1 METTI
6 ISKTKKRYLLAYC
19 LLTLLSLSPTY
30 LLMAQDNNILKG
42 EVTNSAGE
50 ALQGVTVKQKSG
62 NIRVQTDA
70 DGAFSL
76 PSAGSSVLIFSL
88 LGYLQQE
95 VIPNVERN
103 LTVVL
108 EREDAKLDEVII
120 TGYRQQKRSTY
131 TGASATVN
139 AAELANQQG
148 AAFNDRIQGLAPGL
162 QVSSNSGIAGGSTF
176 VRLRGTTSVN
186 AGNEPLYIIDN
197 VFINS
202 EPLQGVR
209 TGGQTVNPL
218 ADINPADIES
228 IEVLKDAN
236 ATAIYGSRGANGV
249 IIITTKRGTKDGPTR
264 VNLNSQYGIA
274 HYNKLWDLS
283 TGPQHAE
290 ILNEAHI
297 NDGGSFESRPY
308 RPINEVVNGVAGLG
322 NPVDQGTYDR
332 RGILFR
338 TAQQQTHNLSISGG
352 NNKTSFYIGG
362 EFSDQPSI
370 LRLQDFRR
378 NSYRTNLDHKI
389 SEKLAIGVSASY
401 SQTKRQ
407 LVRTGD
413 TGGILNTAI
422 HTPTLT
428 PIFQADGSYNNAERF
443 NNPYIL
449 LENSSNYAFGK
460 RFIGNFFAKWDILP
474 GLSFKTSWSLDNND
488 YRESVYYNANLNEG
502 RASNGSATEGITNDK
517 TWIAEQLLNFNKDFG
532 DNHLAVF
539 LGNTIQRND
548 FQRHLLTGTNF
559 PSIEFKTIA
568 SAAITAAYD
577 SGVIS
582 SGLLSYFG
590 GANYSYQ
597 NKYNLDVNLRADASS
612 RFGSQNRWG
621 YFPSAGVS
629 WRISEERFIRESLSF
644 FDELKLKSS
653 IGWTGNQNI
662 TDFASL
668 TLWNGGNNYLDLP
681 GIAPSQLGNDQL
693 KWETTRQLNIG
704 IESSFLNNLFSLEVN
719 YYDKYTTDLLL
730 SVPAPAKTGFSST
743 LQNLGEMSNKGV
755 ELQLTARPIQGET
768 FRWTS
773 SLNVSHNKNVIE
785 KLPASFTQYN
795 RDWVRLEQGYPMYSF
810 WLYDQLYVDPQTGNA
825 VYRDINNDGSITADD
840 RHIVGNAWPKY
851 YGGFRNEFSYKNF
864 DLNFL
869 LYFSQGNKVFNMNRY
884 FQEHAGSRGTSWS
897 LQESMMRRWQQPGD
911 ITDIPRVTNLPN
923 EDGSY
928 NHNFESSRFLEDGS
942 FMRLRNVTLGYT
954 FDKTLSQR
962 IGIQTL
968 RIYANATNLFT
979 ITNYSGADPEVNVAQ
994 DFANQTV
1001 QGLDFSIPPHA
1012 RTIEFGINAT
1022 F

>member
-1 METTI
+1 MKTSTI
-6 ISKTKKRYLLAYC
+6 QPATIRYFLIYSLFLLALFYTNHTRAQNNS
-19 LLTLLSLSPTY
+19 LTGHVHNAT
-30 LLMAQDNNILKG
+30 G
-42 EVTNSAGE
+42 EP
-50 ALQGVTVKQKSG
+50 LQGVTIKQKEG
-62 NIRVQTDA
+62 TLRVQTDA
-70 DGAFSL
+70 DGSFTI
-76 PSAGSSVLIFSL
+76 PRVGSSVLIISL
-88 LGYLQQE
+88 VGYLEQE
-95 VIPNVERN
+95 VTINGN
-103 LTVVL
+103 SSLQITL
-108 EREDAKLDEVII
+108 QAADAKLDEVII

-139 AAELANQQG
+139 ASELANQPG
-148 AAFNDRIQGLAPGL
+148 AAVNDRIQGLAPGL
-162 QVSSNSGIAGGSTF
+162 QISSNSGIAGGSTF

-186 AGNEPLYIIDN
+186 AGNDPLYIIDN

-202 EPLQGVR
+202 ESLQGVR
-209 TGGQTVNPL
+209 IGGQTTNPL
-218 ADINPADIES
+218 ADINPADIET

-249 IIITTKRGTKDGPTR
+249 IIITTKRGSKEGPTR
-264 VNLNSQYGIA
+264 VTLNSQYGFA
-274 HYNKLWDLS
+274 HYDKLWDLS

-290 ILNEAHI
+290 ILNEAYI
-297 NDGGSFESRPY
+297 NDGGSYESRPY
-308 RPINEVVNGVAGLG
+308 RPINEVINGVAGQG
-322 NPVDQGTYDR
+322 NPEDQGTYDR
-332 RGILFR
+332 LGILFR
-338 TAQQQTHNLSISGG
+338 TAAQQTHNLSISGG
-352 NNKTSFYIGG
+352 NSKTSFYIGG

-370 LRLQDFRR
+370 IRLQDFRR
-378 NSYRTNLDHKI
+378 HSYRTNLDHKI

-401 SQTKRQ
+401 AQTKRQ

-413 TGGILNTAI
+413 TGGILNTGI

-428 PIFQADGSYNNAERF
+428 PIFKVDGSYNNAERF

-449 LENSSNYAFGK
+449 LENSNNHAYGK

-488 YRESVYYNANLNEG
+488 YRESFYFNANLNEG
-502 RASNGSATEGITNDK
+502 KGSNGSATEALSNDK
-517 TWIAEQLLNFNKDFG
+517 TWIAEQLLNYNKDFG
-532 DNHLAVF
+532 ENHLAVF

-548 FQRHLLTGTNF
+548 FQRQQLTGTNF

-568 SAAITAAYD
+568 SAAITTAYD
-577 SGVIS
+577 SGTIS

-629 WRISEERFIRESLSF
+629 WRVSEERFIRENIPF
-644 FDELKLKSS
+644 FNELKIKSS

-662 TDFASL
+662 SDFASL

-681 GIAPSQLGNDQL
+681 GISPTQLGNDNL

-704 IESSFLNNLFSLEVN
+704 LESSFLNNLFSVEFN
-719 YYDKYTTDLLL
+719 YYNKYTSDLLL
-730 SVPAPAKTGFSST
+730 SVPAPAKTGFSAT
-743 LQNLGEMSNKGV
+743 LQNLGEMSNKGI
-755 ELQLTARPIQGET
+755 EFQLTARPIQGEH

-773 SLNVSHNKNVIE
+773 SFNISHNKNLIE

-795 RDWVRLEQGYPMYSF
+795 RDWVRLEQGHSMYSF
-810 WLYDQLYVDPQTGNA
+810 WLYKQLYVDSQTGNA
-825 VYRDINNDGSITADD
+825 VYEDINNDGKITADD
-840 RHIVGNAWPKY
+840 RHIVGDAWPTY

-864 DLNFL
+864 DFNFL

-923 EDGSY
+923 PDGSY

-942 FMRLRNVTLGYT
+942 FIRLRNVTLGYT
-954 FDKTLSQR
+954 FDKGLTKR
-962 IGIQTL
+962 IGIQSL
-968 RIYANATNLFT
+968 RIYTNATNLFT

-994 DFANQTV
+994 DLANQTV

>member
-1 METTI
+1 MKNSTIQPTT
-6 ISKTKKRYLLAYC
+6 TKYFVIYGLFLLALSYTSQIRAQNNN
-19 LLTLLSLSPTY
+19 LTGYVRNT
-30 LLMAQDNNILKG
+30 IG
-42 EVTNSAGE
+42 EPLQNVTI
-50 ALQGVTVKQKSG
+50 KQKEG
-62 NIRVQTDA
+62 TLRVQTDSEGSFA
-70 DGAFSL
+70 I
-76 PSAGSSVLIFSL
+76 PRVGSSVLIISL
-88 LGYLQQE
+88 IGYLNQE
-95 VIPNVERN
+95 VAVNGSNN
-103 LTVVL
+103 LQITL
-108 EREDAKLDEVII
+108 QAADAKLDEVII

-131 TGASATVN
+131 TGASTTVN
-139 AAELANQQG
+139 ANELVNQPG
-148 AAFNDRIQGLAPGL
+148 AAFNDRIQGIAPGL
-162 QVSSNSGIAGGSTF
+162 QISSNSGIAGGSTF

-186 AGNEPLYIIDN
+186 AGNDPLYIIDN

-202 EPLQGVR
+202 ESLQGVR
-209 TGGQTVNPL
+209 IGGQTTNPL
-218 ADINPADIES
+218 ADINPADIET

-249 IIITTKRGTKDGPTR
+249 IIITTKRGSKEGPTR
-264 VNLNSQYGIA
+264 VNLNSQYGFA
-274 HYNKLWDLS
+274 HYDKLWDLS
-283 TGPQHAE
+283 TGAQHAE
-290 ILNEAHI
+290 ILNEAYI
-297 NDGGSFESRPY
+297 NDGGSYESRPY
-308 RPINEVVNGVAGLG
+308 RPINEVINGVAGQG
-322 NPVDQGTYDR
+322 NPEDQGTYDR
-332 RGILFR
+332 LGILFR
-338 TAQQQTHNLSISGG
+338 TATQQTHNLSISGG

-370 LRLQDFRR
+370 IRLQDFRR
-378 NSYRTNLDHKI
+378 HSYRTNLDHKI

-401 SQTKRQ
+401 AQTKRQ

-413 TGGILNTAI
+413 TGGILNTGI

-428 PIFQADGSYNNAERF
+428 PIFKADGSYNNAERF

-449 LENSSNYAFGK
+449 LENSNNHAHGK
-460 RFIGNFFAKWDILP
+460 RFIANFFAKWNILP

-488 YRESVYYNANLNEG
+488 YRESFYFNANLNEG
-502 RASNGSATEGITNDK
+502 KGSNGSATEGLNNDK
-517 TWIAEQLLNFNKDFG
+517 TWIAEQLLNYNKDFG
-532 DNHLAVF
+532 ENHLAVF

-548 FQRHLLTGTNF
+548 FQRQQLTGTNF
-559 PSIEFKTIA
+559 PSIAFKTIA
-568 SAAITAAYD
+568 SAAITTAYD
-577 SGVIS
+577 SGIIS

-629 WRISEERFIRESLSF
+629 WRVSEERFIQENIPF
-644 FDELKLKSS
+644 FNELKIKSS
-653 IGWTGNQNI
+653 IGWTGNQHI
-662 TDFASL
+662 SDFASL

-681 GIAPSQLGNDQL
+681 GISPTQLGNDNL

-704 IESSFLNNLFSLEVN
+704 LESSFLNNLFSVEFN
-719 YYDKYTTDLLL
+719 YYNKYTSDLLL
-730 SVPAPAKTGFSST
+730 SVPAPAKTGFSAT
-743 LQNLGEMSNKGV
+743 LQNLGEMSNKGI
-755 ELQLTARPIQGET
+755 EFQLTARPIQGER

-773 SLNVSHNKNVIE
+773 SFNISHNKNLIE

-795 RDWVRLEQGYPMYSF
+795 RDWVRLEQGHSMYSF
-810 WLYDQLYVDPQTGNA
+810 WLYKQLYVDSQSGNA
-825 VYRDINNDGSITADD
+825 VYEDINNDGKITADD
-840 RHIVGNAWPKY
+840 RHIVGDAWPKY

-864 DLNFL
+864 DFNFL
-869 LYFSQGNKVFNMNRY
+869 LYFSQGNEVFNMNRY

-911 ITDIPRVTNLPN
+911 ITNIPRVTNLPN
-923 EDGSY
+923 PDGSY

-942 FMRLRNVTLGYT
+942 FIRLRNVTLGYT
-954 FDKTLSQR
+954 FDKGLTKR
-962 IGIQTL
+962 IGIQSL
-968 RIYANATNLFT
+968 RIYTNATNLFT